1 MKFYDSIVVG
11 SGISG
16 LTLANILALNGQ
28 KVLIVEKSNRI
39 GGSMS
44 RFVKEGIPFD
54 TGFHF
59 TGAFLENGVL
69 HDMLSVLG
77 IENKIEPVILSDKEG
92 QAYIFENDHKKYYM
106 PNGVL
111 SFIEKLKEF
120 FPGEEEGID
129 YFFNLAKKIYEET
142 ASLDLLR
149 ITEVTNI
156 LDEDYISLQEV
167 LDKSF
172 KSRYLKGILST
183 FCMCYGVRPSEV
195 SVANH
200 FRVAYGMYDSVV
212 RIKRGGGAFV
222 SAFKDALLEL
232 GVDIKTKCTIDKFL
246 DVEGNIVKKFILSTG
261 EELSCNQCIFTIHP
275 KAIVESL
282 PKDNLTKAFLM
293 RVSDFEPA
301 SGFFSLFGIVEADDN
316 DFTPSIVS
324 LLPSDDVNTLF
335 EPSDNGCSA
344 LVLMTSYEDIDSKK
358 VKVLTAMES
367 SSSEDVSQWLD
378 SSVGKRP
385 KAYYEYKKNRE
396 QQIKERIFQYN
407 PAYRDSFKVICA
419 ASILTYRDYLNSY
432 ECTAYGI
439 KQKMGQFNV
448 FGKLPL
454 RNLYA
459 CGQSSVL
466 PGVVGAMMS
475 SFIVARSIVGRDDY
489 NNFIKARL
497 HR

>member
-1 MKFYDSIVVG
+1 MKHYDSIVVG

-16 LTLANILALNGQ
+16 LTLANLLALNGQ
-28 KVLIVEKSNRI
+28 KVLIIEKSNRI

-59 TGAFLENGVL
+59 TGAFLQNGIL

-77 IENKIEPVILSDKEG
+77 IENKIEPVILSDEEG
-92 QAYIFENDHKKYYM
+92 QVYVFENDNKKYYM

-111 SFIEKLKEF
+111 HFIKKLKET

-129 YFFNLAKKIYEET
+129 YFFNLGKKIYEET
-142 ASLDLLR
+142 ISLDLLR
-149 ITEVTNI
+149 ITEAPHA

-167 LDKSF
+167 LDERIKSGH
-172 KSRYLKGILST
+172 LKGILST
-183 FCMCYGVRPSEV
+183 LCMCYGVKPSEV

-212 RIKRGGGAFV
+212 RIKKGGGAFAG
-222 SAFKDALLEL
+222 AFKDTLLNL
-232 GVDIKTKCTIDKFL
+232 GVDIKTKCTIDEFL
-246 DVEGNIVKKFILSTG
+246 DIEDNIVKKFVLSTG

-275 KAIVESL
+275 KAIIESL
-282 PKDNLTKAFLM
+282 PKENLTKAFLA

-301 SGFFSLFGIVEADDN
+301 SGFFSMFGTIENDDK

-324 LLPSDDVNTLF
+324 ILPSDDVNTLL
-335 EPSDNGCSA
+335 EPSNDGCSA
-344 LVLMTSYEDIDSKK
+344 LVLMTSYEDIDNKR
-358 VKVLTAMES
+358 VRILTAMEPS
-367 SSSEDVSQWLD
+367 FGEDVSQWLD
-378 SSVGKRP
+378 SSVGNRP
-385 KAYYEYKKNRE
+385 KAYYEYKEKKE

-407 PAYRDSFKVICA
+407 PAYRDSFKVLCA

-489 NNFIKARL
+489 TNFIKTRL
-497 HR
+497 RR